1 MMKNFRKAY
10 LVLFIITLSACLL
23 WLLSIAA
30 NTAAIFLSIRD
41 TTHTLNALLQSYP
54 HLKSYLNW
62 HDPAI
67 TEGTINTD
75 NAKIITSDNPTMR
88 NSDDPSS
95 NLFVSD
101 ILAKTRQVS
110 IFASVVRDFASIADR
125 LSDQQRNTTVL
136 APLNL
141 AVQALPQKPWEDPAD
156 YARYGAEQAY
166 QGSDGK
172 ERARRNLQ
180 RFVEAHLVP
189 VNPWDEGLEIETVG
203 GGKVSWS
210 REGEKIVIKPGNIE
224 VDSQALQVSNGEVW
238 ILKGVL
244 SY

>member
-1 MMKNFRKAY
+1 MKDFRKPY

-23 WLLSIAA
+23 WLLSVAA

-41 TTHTLNALLQSYP
+41 TTLTVNSILQSYP
-54 HLKSYLNW
+54 QLKSYLNW
-62 HDPAI
+62 PAVP
-67 TEGTINTD
+67 EGKTNTD
-75 NAKIITSDNPTMR
+75 NAKIIISGVPSMG

-110 IFASVVRDFASIADR
+110 IFASIVRDFAPITDR
-125 LSDQQRNTTVL
+125 LSDQQQNTTVL
-136 APLNL
+136 APLNS

-166 QGSDGK
+166 QGSDG
-172 ERARRNLQ
+172 EDRARRNLR

-189 VNPWDEGLEIETVG
+189 VNPWDEGVEVETIG

-210 REGEKIVIKPGNIE
+210 RDGEKIVIKPGNIE
-224 VDSQALQVSNGEVW
+224 VDSQALQVSNGQVW

-244 SY
+244 TY